1 MSTLSARVRP
11 QAYHPSAQERGRAF
25 GSDYAPQSQTYL
37 LHLPFV
43 LGICGAAVWA
53 LPTNGMFVLGALVGS
68 VVGLYVL
75 VDVVFRFAPLRLT
88 TMCGMAIL
96 LGYNLGS
103 FNSWL
108 TMQRGGLTLA
118 ESFARDPTALGHA
131 IAACM
136 IAAAVLFAIG
146 QLYERPI
153 FGREFHLSFGSGT
166 LPLVVFTTMLILAAY
181 ALGKVGFMGIAVD
194 EFGHID
200 PLTALIMWWYFP
212 AFAYSVCAALNS
224 TGATRWAVGGLAAI
238 QAIAMV
244 PFGRRTFAFA
254 VILAMIGT
262 RLGKYRLRLPMYK
275 KLLIGVAG
283 AVLIVAASVSFL
295 YLRVAG
301 YELKGKGKIPIGTRL
316 ESAYE
321 LVHKEG
327 PFELLQMLGTDASK
341 RTFMIG
347 FFSDLLDASQHSTPL
362 LGKDILYNAQLTVP
376 SVISGNKFGITPYGE
391 EILANM
397 QWGFSYKDE
406 ANSLLTAGAADFG
419 FVGVLLYP
427 ILLCFM
433 LRILLEWVQFTVPT
447 NLAVIVALAYVQQSL
462 LTEVSPVGYFLQIR
476 STILLLIIL
485 YVLVRL
491 PAFRLRSPD

>member
-1 MSTLSARVRP
+1 MSTLPARVRP
-11 QAYHPSAQERGRAF
+11 QNYDPSAQERGRAF
-25 GSDYAPQSQTYL
+25 GSDYPPQSLTYL
-37 LHLPFV
+37 LHLPFL

-53 LPTNGMFVLGALVGS
+53 LPTNAMFVLGALVGS

-75 VDVVFRFAPLRLT
+75 VDIVFRSAPIRLT
-88 TMCGMAIL
+88 TIYGMTTL

-136 IAAAVLFAIG
+136 ITAAVLFVVG
-146 QLYERPI
+146 QLFERPI
-153 FGREFHLSFGSGT
+153 FGREFCLNFGSGT
-166 LPLVVFTTMLILAAY
+166 LSLVVFTTLLILAAY
-181 ALGKVGFMGIAVD
+181 AMGKVGFLGIAVD

-200 PLTALIMWWYFP
+200 PLTALILWWYFP
-212 AFAYSVCAALNS
+212 AFAYSVCAALN
-224 TGATRWAVGGLAAI
+224 TAGATRWAIASLAVI

-244 PFGRRTFAFA
+244 PFGRRPFAFA
-254 VILAMIGT
+254 MILAMIGT
-262 RLGKYRLRLPMYK
+262 RLGKYRLRMPMYK
-275 KLLIGVAG
+275 KLLIGMAG
-283 AVLIVAASVSFL
+283 AVLIITASVTFL

-301 YELKGKGKIPIGTRL
+301 YGLKGKGKISIGARL

-321 LVHKEG
+321 LLHKEG

-341 RTFMIG
+341 RTFTIG
-347 FFSDLLDASQHSTPL
+347 FFSDLLDASQRSTPL
-362 LGKDILYNAQLTVP
+362 LGKDLLYNVQLTVP

-397 QWGFSYKDE
+397 QWGFTYKDE

-419 FVGVLLYP
+419 FIGVLLYP

-433 LRILLEWVQFTVPT
+433 LRIVLEWVQIAVPT
-447 NLAVIVALAYVQQSL
+447 NLAVIVALAYVQQAL

-491 PAFRLRSPD
+491 PAFRLRTPD

>member
-1 MSTLSARVRP
+1 
-11 QAYHPSAQERGRAF
+11 
-25 GSDYAPQSQTYL
+25 
-37 LHLPFV
+37 
-43 LGICGAAVWA
+43 
-53 LPTNGMFVLGALVGS
+53 MFVLGALVGS

-75 VDVVFRFAPLRLT
+75 VDIVFRFAPLRLT

-136 IAAAVLFAIG
+136 ITAAVLFVIG

-153 FGREFHLSFGSGT
+153 FGREFYLNFGSGT
-166 LPLVVFTTMLILAAY
+166 LPLVGFTTMLIVAAY
-181 ALGKVGFMGIAVD
+181 AMGKVGFMGIAVD

-200 PLTALIMWWYFP
+200 PLTALILWWYVP

-224 TGATRWAVGGLAAI
+224 TGATRWAVASLAVI
-238 QAIAMV
+238 QAIAIV
-244 PFGRRTFAFA
+244 PFGRRPFAFA
-254 VILAMIGT
+254 MILAMIAT

-275 KLLIGVAG
+275 KLLIGMAG
-283 AVLIVAASVSFL
+283 VVLIITASVTFL

-301 YELKGKGKIPIGTRL
+301 YELKGKGKIPIADRL

-341 RTFMIG
+341 RTFTIG

-362 LGKDILYNAQLTVP
+362 LGKDMLYNLQLTVP

-419 FVGVLLYP
+419 FIGVLLYP

-433 LRILLEWVQFTVPT
+433 LRFVLEWVQLAVPT

-462 LTEVSPVGYFLQIR
+462 LNEVSPVGYFLQVR

-491 PAFRLRSPD
+491 PTFRLRSPD